1 MSGPENTHVV
11 QNQRRKSRFAL
22 RSQRHFW
29 AIALGALTSALLVHL
44 VGYFVLRVTGVG
56 MSLSPIEGQIPPNTK
71 EEILRPVVL
80 QSDEDEREDVP
91 EELPAA
97 DPDNLPFEDVQAPDP
112 VDMELEAVS
121 VVPGDTSIGLESMDS
136 TESQAL
142 ASQMEQLADSVGS
155 AGSPEPGMS
164 EALAITSNPLKVV
177 KSDGLPEID
186 PDVWNKENL
195 TGNKGAGDANLPSG
209 TKSLTDLLA
218 QPSNSLGQKSGHG
231 LIGADLLFEYD
242 KAVMK
247 NSARIGLL
255 QLAALICKNPKTSF
269 IIEGHTDSF
278 GSREYNK
285 LLSLMRANAVRL
297 WLQANGIDMAH
308 VYIRACGNDRPVVA
322 IAGDRKAQAAN
333 RRVEIHMRKT
343 GEKIP
348 DDALPISYKVDMET
362 PIARQIAA
370 MKQGVGISA
379 PSSTPQ
385 VSPPT
390 SAQARPVAPVV
401 PVAPARPVT
410 PATPPVVRAEN
421 PAPVVV
427 KPAPS
432 SPSVAQQ
439 PVVGQGV
446 QGQSQT
452 PARPVGQPAGPPPV
466 AGADVASQQQQQAPV
481 VDDDDMDLEDL
492 PARVVNKGDDVPVA
506 EPVHEDIPSGIPVA
520 EPVQQGGG
528 VAPAGKSGAPVK
540 EPAFQDP
547 LLP

>member
-1 MSGPENTHVV
+1 MTGSENTHIV

-29 AIALGALTSALLVHL
+29 AIVLGALTSAILVHL
-44 VGYFVLRVTGVG
+44 LGYFVLRVTGVG
-56 MSLSPIEGQIPPNTK
+56 MTLSPVEGQLPPNSK

-80 QSDEDEREDVP
+80 QSDEEEREEIPD
-91 EELPAA
+91 ELPTA
-97 DPDNLPFEDVQAPDP
+97 DPDNLPVEDIQTPDP
-112 VDMELEAVS
+112 VDMELEDVS
-121 VVPGDTSIGLESMDS
+121 IAPGETSIGLESMDS

-186 PDVWNKENL
+186 PDVWNRENL
-195 TGNKGAGDANLPSG
+195 TGNKGVSDANLPSG

-218 QPSNSLGQKSGHG
+218 QPSNSLGKKSGHG

-255 QLAALICKNPKTSF
+255 QLAALICKNPQTSF

-297 WLQANGIDMAH
+297 WLQANGIDMTH
-308 VYIRACGNDRPVVA
+308 VYIRACGNERPVVP
-322 IAGDRKAQAAN
+322 ITGDRRAQAAN
-333 RRVEIHMRKT
+333 RRVEIHMRKK
-343 GEKIP
+343 GEDLP
-348 DDALPISYKVDMET
+348 ADALPISYKVDMET

-370 MKQGVGISA
+370 MKQGTGALPV
-379 PSSTPQ
+379 PSSDQ
-385 VSPPT
+385 G
-390 SAQARPVAPVV
+390 RPVAPVV
-401 PVAPARPVT
+401 PAKPVVPSVPPVT
-410 PATPPVVRAEN
+410 SPAAVRPATPTPAAGNVRQ
-421 PAPVVV
+421 PSPVVV
-427 KPAPS
+427 PAPGQGQGTATGS
-432 SPSVAQQ
+432 FVRQGARP
-439 PVVGQGV
+439 PVVSGSNQE
-446 QGQSQT
+446 
-452 PARPVGQPAGPPPV
+452 
-466 AGADVASQQQQQAPV
+466 APV
-481 VDDDDMDLEDL
+481 VDDEEVDLEDL
-492 PARVVNKGDDVPVA
+492 PARVVGKEDDIPVAQPVHDDIPAAIPVA
-506 EPVHEDIPSGIPVA
+506 EPVHGSGA
-520 EPVQQGGG
+520 D
-528 VAPAGKSGAPVK
+528 PAGKPEKGGNSPQ
-540 EPAFQDP
+540 EPAFQEP